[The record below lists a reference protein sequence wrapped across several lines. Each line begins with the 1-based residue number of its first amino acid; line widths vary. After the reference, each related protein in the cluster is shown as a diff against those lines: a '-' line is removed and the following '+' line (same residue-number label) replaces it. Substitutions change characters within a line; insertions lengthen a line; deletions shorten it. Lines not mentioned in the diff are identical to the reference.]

1 MTAAPTAAPLS
12 MTAFATQRG
21 QGAGPIAAFSWVWE
35 VRSVNGKGLDLRLR
49 LPDWVEGLEPA
60 VRAELTRRIGRGN
73 VSAGV
78 RLTRASGAESLRV
91 NPQALA
97 AALEAL
103 ARVQAAAGQIGVE
116 LAPPSPAEVLALRG
130 VAETAAAEDTDT
142 TALLAALLADLG
154 AALDDFEA
162 MRRAEGLAL
171 AQVLAGQIDRIAAL
185 VAEARDAAE
194 ARRPKA
200 AESLREALARVA
212 EATDADPARV
222 AQELAM
228 LALKADVTEE
238 LDRLTAHVAAARALL
253 AQGGAVGRKLDFL
266 SQEFNREAN
275 TLCSKSGDIALT
287 RIGLD
292 LKHLID
298 QMREQV
304 QNLE

>member
-12 MTAFATQRG
+12 MTAFATVRG

-78 RLTRASGAESLRV
+78 RLTRASGAEALRV

-97 AALEAL
+97 AALDAL
-103 ARVQAAAGQIGVE
+103 ARVQAAAGHVGVE
-116 LAPPSPAEVLALRG
+116 LAAPSPAEVLALRG
-130 VAETAAAEDTDT
+130 VTETAAAEDTDAP
-142 TALLAALLADLG
+142 ALLAALLADLG

-162 MRRAEGLAL
+162 MRRAEGAAL

-185 VAEARDAAE
+185 VDEARAAAE
-194 ARRPKA
+194 ARRPRV

-212 EATDADPARV
+212 EATEADPARV

-253 AQGGAVGRKLDFL
+253 AQGGPVGRKLDFL

>member
-1 MTAAPTAAPLS
+1 MTAPVS
-12 MTAFATQRG
+12 MTAFATFRG
-21 QGAGPIAAFSWVWE
+21 QGIGALAAFSWVWE

-49 LPDWVEGLEPA
+49 LPDWVEGLEPQ
-60 VRAELTRRIGRGN
+60 VRAELSRRIGRGS
-73 VSAGV
+73 VSAGL
-78 RLTRASGAESLRV
+78 RLTRAAGAEALRL
-91 NPQALA
+91 NPLALA
-97 AALEAL
+97 AALDAM
-103 ARVQAAAGQIGVE
+103 AQVQAAAAAAGV
-116 LAPPSPAEVLALRG
+116 AMSAPSPSEVLSLRG
-130 VAETAAAEDTDT
+130 VTETAAPEDTDT
-142 TALLAALLADLG
+142 PALLAALMADLG

-162 MRRAEGLAL
+162 MRRTEGAAL
-171 AQVLAGQIDRIAAL
+171 GQVLAQQMDQIAAL
-185 VAEARDAAE
+185 VADARTAAE
-194 ARRPKA
+194 ARRPKV
-200 AESLREALARVA
+200 AETLRDALARVA

-228 LALKADVTEE
+228 LAVKADIAEE

-253 AQGGAVGRKLDFL
+253 AQGGPIGRKFDFL